1 MRRAVRAGRPP
12 RNAGQAVAWTKK
24 AAPSRDAA
32 MQRLKGRSR
41 FARQPSGR
49 GARWRRRSAVPRGA
63 TLVATRPQAGSAAAF
78 AGRGQARRPSA
89 RPTCAAVFTT
99 SPLSAAAR
107 ERRRCGPRPVWAGH
121 SGACSRALVP
131 SGLHRPRVAVGDP
144 RATVPHHRG
153 PGGSVARGVAI
164 CQYRARFRTSQPPRR
179 CGGEGEGE
187 GAARARCP

>member
-107 ERRRCGPRPVWAGH
+107 ESVREAGRGLFGPATQGPVRARSCPRACTGPESLWAI
-121 SGACSRALVP
+121 RALLFPITVD
-131 SGLHRPRVAVGDP
+131 LEAV
-144 RATVPHHRG
+144 
-153 PGGSVARGVAI
+153 
-164 CQYRARFRTSQPPRR
+164 
-179 CGGEGEGE
+179 
-187 GAARARCP
+187 